1 MTLRF
6 GTDGVRGVANRE
18 LTPELLLAL
27 GRAAGRVL
35 AGPGSSFL
43 VGRDTRLSG
52 PMVQAALTAGLT
64 AEGVEVID
72 LGVLPTPGVA
82 WLSAADDRPGAVIS
96 ASHNPYTDNG
106 VKFFAAGGRKLDDP
120 AEARLEAELDGIVRS
135 GASAPSAAEDAP
147 VGRVR
152 TAPEEGRQYADAL
165 VASLPE
171 AALSGLTVV
180 LDCAHGAAYEV
191 APAVYR
197 RLGATVHVIHD
208 RPDGCNINAGA
219 GSTHPAALQAEVVAR
234 QADVGLAF
242 DGDADRVLAVD
253 AGGELVDGDQ
263 LIAVCAL
270 DRKQRG
276 RLPDDTVVVTVMA
289 NLGFRQAMAAAG
301 VKLVETD
308 VGDRYV
314 LEALEKGGW
323 SLGGEQSGHVIFRDQ
338 ATTGDGTRTGLQL
351 LDVMVRTGRPLA
363 ELASVVVRRPQVLRN
378 VVVAEPARFG
388 RDGPVEGDDGLAAAV
403 AAVRDELGDG
413 GRVLIRASG
422 TEPVIRV
429 MVEAASA
436 VEAESATET
445 LCRAVTEALG
455 AG

>member
-6 GTDGVRGVANRE
+6 GTDGVRGVANRD

-35 AGPGSSFL
+35 AEPGSSFL
-43 VGRDTRLSG
+43 VGRDTRVSG

-64 AEGVEVID
+64 AEGVDVID
-72 LGVLPTPGVA
+72 VGVLPTPGVA

-96 ASHNPYTDNG
+96 ASHNRYTDNG

-120 AEARLEAELDGIVRS
+120 AEARLESELDGIVRS
-135 GASAPSAAEDAP
+135 GPTAPDDAP
-147 VGRVR
+147 VGSVR
-152 TAPEEGRQYADAL
+152 TVPEEGLRYTDAL
-165 VASLPE
+165 VDSLPE

-191 APAVYR
+191 APAVFR

-208 RPDGCNINAGA
+208 LPDGFNINEGA
-219 GSTHPAALQAEVVAR
+219 GSTYPEALQAEVVAR
-234 QADVGLAF
+234 RADVGLAF

-263 LIAVCAL
+263 LIAICAL
-270 DRKQRG
+270 DRKARG

-378 VVVAEPARFG
+378 VVVAEG
-388 RDGPVEGDDGLAAAV
+388 RPVDDDDGLAAAI
-403 AAVRDELGDG
+403 AAVKDELGDG

-429 MVEAASA
+429 MVEAATHA
-436 VEAESATET
+436 EAESAGET
-445 LCRAVTEALG
+445 LCRAVTEAMG

>member
-18 LTPELLLAL
+18 LTAELVLAL
-27 GRAAGRVL
+27 GRAGGRVL

-43 VGRDTRLSG
+43 IGRDTRVSG
-52 PMVQAALTAGLT
+52 PMLQAALTAGLT
-64 AEGVEVID
+64 AEGVDVVD

-82 WLSAADDRPGAVIS
+82 WLSAADGCPAAVIS
-96 ASHNPYTDNG
+96 ASHNRYTDNG
-106 VKFFAAGGRKLDDP
+106 VKFFAAGGRKLDD
-120 AEARLEAELDGIVRS
+120 ATEARLEDELDRLVHAGPAGGDDPSVVGTVTSAVERRS
-135 GASAPSAAEDAP
+135 RY
-147 VGRVR
+147 V
-152 TAPEEGRQYADAL
+152 DAL
-165 VASLPE
+165 VTSLPE
-171 AALSGLTVV
+171 EALAGLTVV
-180 LDCAHGAAYEV
+180 LDCAHGAAFEV
-191 APAVYR
+191 APTVFR
-197 RLGATVHVIHD
+197 RLGASVHVIHD
-208 RPDGCNINAGA
+208 APDGLNINAGA
-219 GSTHPAALQAEVVAR
+219 GSTYPEVLQAEVVAR
-234 QADVGLAF
+234 RADVGLAF

-270 DRKQRG
+270 DRKERG
-276 RLPDDTVVVTVMA
+276 LLPDDTVVVTVMA

-323 SLGGEQSGHVIFRDQ
+323 SLGGEQSGHVIFRDL
-338 ATTGDGTRTGLQL
+338 ATTGDGTLTGLQL
-351 LDVMVRTGRPLA
+351 VDVMVRTGRPLA

-378 VVVAEPARFG
+378 VVVAERKPV
-388 RDGPVEGDDGLAAAV
+388 DGHDGLAAAI
-403 AAVRDELGDG
+403 AAVRDELGGG

-429 MVEAASA
+429 MVEAATPA
-436 VEAESATET
+436 EAETAAET

>member
-1 MTLRF
+1 M
-6 GTDGVRGVANRE
+6 
-18 LTPELLLAL
+18 
-27 GRAAGRVL
+27 
-35 AGPGSSFL
+35 
-43 VGRDTRLSG
+43 
-52 PMVQAALTAGLT
+52 
-64 AEGVEVID
+64 
-72 LGVLPTPGVA
+72 
-82 WLSAADDRPGAVIS
+82 
-96 ASHNPYTDNG
+96 
-106 VKFFAAGGRKLDDP
+106 
-120 AEARLEAELDGIVRS
+120 
-135 GASAPSAAEDAP
+135 
-147 VGRVR
+147 
-152 TAPEEGRQYADAL
+152 
-165 VASLPE
+165 
-171 AALSGLTVV
+171 
-180 LDCAHGAAYEV
+180 
-191 APAVYR
+191 
-197 RLGATVHVIHD
+197 
-208 RPDGCNINAGA
+208 NINAGA
-219 GSTHPAALQAEVVAR
+219 GSTYPEALQAEVVAR
-234 QADVGLAF
+234 RADVGLAF

-270 DRKQRG
+270 DRKERG
-276 RLPDDTVVVTVMA
+276 LLPDDTVVVTVMA

-323 SLGGEQSGHVIFRDQ
+323 SLGGEQSGHVIFRDL
-338 ATTGDGTRTGLQL
+338 ATTGDGTLTGLQL

-378 VVVAEPARFG
+378 VVVADRSFRPSR
-388 RDGPVEGDDGLAAAV
+388 PVDGDDGLAAAI

-429 MVEAASA
+429 MVEAATPA
-436 VEAESATET
+436 EAESATET

>member
-1 MTLRF
+1 MT
-6 GTDGVRGVANRE
+6 T
-18 LTPELLLAL
+18 
-27 GRAAGRVL
+27 
-35 AGPGSSFL
+35 
-43 VGRDTRLSG
+43 
-52 PMVQAALTAGLT
+52 
-64 AEGVEVID
+64 
-72 LGVLPTPGVA
+72 
-82 WLSAADDRPGAVIS
+82 
-96 ASHNPYTDNG
+96 
-106 VKFFAAGGRKLDDP
+106 
-120 AEARLEAELDGIVRS
+120 
-135 GASAPSAAEDAP
+135 AAEQ
-147 VGRVR
+147 RR
-152 TAPEEGRQYADAL
+152 RYADAL

-171 AALSGLTVV
+171 RALAGLTVV
-180 LDCAHGAAYEV
+180 LDCAHGAAYQV
-191 APAVYR
+191 APDVFR
-197 RLGATVHVIHD
+197 RLGASVHVIHAT
-208 RPDGCNINAGA
+208 PDGLNINAGA
-219 GSTHPAALQAEVVAR
+219 GSTYPEALQAEVVAR
-234 QADVGLAF
+234 RADVGLAF

-253 AGGELVDGDQ
+253 ARGELVDGDQ

-270 DRKQRG
+270 DRKALG
-276 RLPDDTVVVTVMA
+276 LLPDDTVVVTVMA

-301 VKLVETD
+301 VTLVETD

-338 ATTGDGTRTGLQL
+338 ATTGDGTLTGLQL

-388 RDGPVEGDDGLAAAV
+388 QVGPVDGDDGLAAAI

-429 MVEAASA
+429 MVEAATPA
-436 VEAESATET
+436 EAESATET

>member
-18 LTPELLLAL
+18 LTAELVLAL
-27 GRAAGRVL
+27 GRAGGRVL
-35 AGPGSSFL
+35 SGPGSPFL
-43 VGRDTRLSG
+43 IGRDTRASG
-52 PMVQAALTAGLT
+52 PMLQAALTAGLA
-64 AEGVEVID
+64 AEGVDVVD
-72 LGVLPTPGVA
+72 LGILPTPGVA
-82 WLSAADDRPGAVIS
+82 WLSAADGVPAAVIS
-96 ASHNPYTDNG
+96 ASHNRYTDNG
-106 VKFFAAGGRKLDDP
+106 VKFFAAGGRKLDDST
-120 AEARLEAELDGIVRS
+120 EARLEDELDGLVHD
-135 GASAPSAAEDAP
+135 GATGGAADP
-147 VGRVR
+147 LVVGRVTTDVER
-152 TAPEEGRQYADAL
+152 RQRYVDAL
-165 VASLPE
+165 VGTLSE
-171 AALSGLTVV
+171 GALAGLSVV
-180 LDCAHGAAYEV
+180 LDCAQGAAYEV
-191 APAVYR
+191 APDVFR
-197 RLGATVHVIHD
+197 RLGASVHVIHD
-208 RPDGCNINAGA
+208 TPDGVNINAGA
-219 GSTHPAALQAEVVAR
+219 GSTYPEALQAEVVAR
-234 QADVGLAF
+234 RADVGLAF

-270 DRKQRG
+270 DRKERG
-276 RLPDDTVVVTVMA
+276 LLPDDTVVVTVMA

-323 SLGGEQSGHVIFRDQ
+323 SLGGEQSGHVIFRDL
-338 ATTGDGTRTGLQL
+338 ATTGDGTLTGLQL
-351 LDVMVRTGRPLA
+351 LDVMVRAGRPLA

-378 VVVAEPARFG
+378 VVVADPARFG
-388 RDGPVEGDDGLAAAV
+388 QAGPVDGDDGLAAAI
-403 AAVRDELGDG
+403 AAVRDELGEG

-429 MVEAASA
+429 MVEAATPA
-436 VEAESATET
+436 QAESATET